1 MMKAR
6 DLARNLAHGCVAFA
20 RRVTVRDMSMTNI
33 GTRIARLQVLGA
45 ALFFAV
51 AALVVGGMHQTSLA
65 MQQNVQDIRRV
76 SSVMEVADLISEN
89 RVAQASLLLENGAA
103 ARALLATRSRALTAE
118 LSRLCGLTPPGPLR
132 PMVDK
137 MEKDWA
143 AYQKTQQR
151 MVAAIG
157 AGHAADA
164 LGLFRGELEAKY
176 LDFDRQA
183 DALADQFRANADQS
197 GQTATEA
204 AHFVAVFVLSF
215 SAIGILARFLIQIF
229 IHRRVVRPLV
239 DITKSLSALAAGK
252 TDVVLVGG
260 ERRDEI
266 GAMVRA
272 LDVFR
277 AQARLIEAE
286 HERTLEAQARAE
298 RLARHDALTGLPN
311 RRFFT
316 EMLGRVTANADHP
329 AAVLMIDLDRFKPV
343 NDVYGHDAG
352 DIVLSELAQRFMA
365 HRDQL
370 GTVARLGGDEFAV
383 VFPSSTDRSHAA
395 RVAQLLSVI
404 ISRPIQLEDAVVEV
418 GAAIGIALFPHDG
431 TSPAAL
437 LRAADLA
444 MYQAKTGGDGRYR
457 FFDPA
462 IEDNVQARA
471 MMHADVRRAVSAG
484 EIVPYYQPL
493 VAIDG
498 GRLVGFEVLARWIH
512 PHCGVVMPDVFIPV
526 ADEIGVLTDL
536 TYRLLERV
544 CREVQEWP
552 ETLTFS
558 INLAPSQLRDPQIA
572 SKLVA
577 ILDRYGIAP
586 QRIEV
591 EITENA
597 LITDFG
603 TTKKVLSR
611 LQKNGIRVALDD
623 FGTGYASL
631 NHLREFK
638 FDKIKID
645 RSFLRGLD
653 QGSKNE
659 GIVRAMITLG
669 KSLDL
674 AITAEGIEEMS
685 QWAHLSDWGCDF
697 GQGYLFGKGMPA
709 GKAKAL
715 IATGGRELGGLARP
729 SLRAVPMRS

>member
-6 DLARNLAHGCVAFA
+6 DLARNLADGCVAFA
-20 RRVTVRDMSMTNI
+20 RRVTARDMSMTNI
-33 GTRIARLQVLGA
+33 GTRIARLQVFGA

-51 AALVVGGMHQTSLA
+51 AALVVGGMHESSLA
-65 MQQNVQDIRRV
+65 MEQNLEDIRRV
-76 SSVMEVADLISEN
+76 SAVMEVADLISEN
-89 RVAQASLLLENGAA
+89 RVAQASLLLEDGQA
-103 ARALLATRSRALTAE
+103 ARALLAKRTGALTVE
-118 LSRLCGLTPPGPLR
+118 LARLCPLTPPGPLR
-132 PMVDK
+132 PMVDA
-137 MEKDWA
+137 MEKDWDS
-143 AYQKTQQR
+143 YQKAQQR
-151 MVAAIG
+151 MIAMDG
-157 AGHAADA
+157 DGHAADA
-164 LGLFRGELEAKY
+164 LALFRGELQKKY

-183 DALADQFRANADQS
+183 DVLAGQFRANADRS
-197 GQTATEA
+197 GQMATGV

-215 SAIGILARFLIQIF
+215 SAVGFLARFLVQIF

-239 DITKSLSALAAGK
+239 DITKSLTALASGK
-252 TDVVLVGG
+252 TDVVLAGG

-286 HERTLEAQARAE
+286 HERTLEAQAGAE
-298 RLARHDALTGLPN
+298 RLARHDSLTGLPN

-316 EMLGRVTANADHP
+316 EVLGRITANAEHP
-329 AAVLMIDLDRFKPV
+329 AAVMMIDLDRFKPV
-343 NDVYGHDAG
+343 NDIYGHDAG
-352 DIVLSELAQRFMA
+352 DLVLSELAQRFIA
-365 HRDQL
+365 HRDEL

-383 VFPSSTDRSHAA
+383 VFPSSNDRSHAA

-444 MYQAKTGGDGRYR
+444 MYQAKTGGQGRYR
-457 FFDPA
+457 FFDPS

-471 MMHADVRRAVSAG
+471 AMHIDVRRAVVAG
-484 EIVPYYQPL
+484 EIIPYYQPL

-498 GRLVGFEVLARWIH
+498 GGLVGFEVLARWIH
-512 PHCGVVMPDVFIPV
+512 PDCGVVMPDAFIPV

-544 CREVQEWP
+544 CREIREWP
-552 ETLTFS
+552 DTLTFS

-572 SKLVA
+572 SRLIA

-603 TTKKVLSR
+603 ATKKVLSR
-611 LQKNGIRVALDD
+611 LQKHGIRIALDD

-685 QWAHLSDWGCDF
+685 QWAHLSEWGCDF

-715 IATGGRELGGLARP
+715 ISTGARGLKGAPRSP
-729 SLRAVPMRS
+729 LRVAQL